1 MTSFDEGYNF
11 FVKQTGAQAAT
22 YHASQYVQNIN
33 HEINELYKHLN
44 SFNNFKTD
52 VNKLKGDVAEFWHSG
67 TFNVNAAVNDVDSR
81 TSVERSHDFASA
93 DINSNFGELFGLKY
107 YKNGVASAQQQAK
120 SIFERF
126 NEYKAKGGSDSLESF
141 LQERGF
147 TDDTVLSDP
156 IYAGQV
162 RIIPKDQ
169 LETACEWLKQKIEK
183 ESITRPEQVERY
195 KETLKMLSDRLRDGK
210 GTESIPLSEAE
221 AKTLAEL
228 AKKGDIT
235 YEQLKTMGIS
245 ADELIKFEHIAKQ
258 AFSAGITAATI
269 SVVLKV
275 APEIYKA
282 IDYLIK
288 TGKLE
293 AEQFR
298 KIGFAALKGGSEGF
312 VRGSVSAAITVACQS
327 GMLGSVAKTISP
339 SVVGMATVLTLN
351 TMQNAFK
358 VANGDMT
365 SFELSQELIREL
377 IVSST
382 SLAVG
387 GITQTFIGIPVL
399 GFMIGSFVGS
409 VIGSFAY
416 NSGYNAVISFC
427 IDTGFTM
434 FGLVKQNYTLPK
446 DVLESIGINVFEYE
460 KFEFKKV
467 EIKKFSPLKFNYRKF
482 RPKTI
487 GVHILRRG
495 VIGVNEIGYC

>member
-1 MTSFDEGYNF
+1 M
-11 FVKQTGAQAAT
+11 
-22 YHASQYVQNIN
+22 
-33 HEINELYKHLN
+33 
-44 SFNNFKTD
+44 
-52 VNKLKGDVAEFWHSG
+52 
-67 TFNVNAAVNDVDSR
+67 
-81 TSVERSHDFASA
+81 
-93 DINSNFGELFGLKY
+93 
-107 YKNGVASAQQQAK
+107 
-120 SIFERF
+120 
-126 NEYKAKGGSDSLESF
+126 
-141 LQERGF
+141 
-147 TDDTVLSDP
+147 
-156 IYAGQV
+156 
-162 RIIPKDQ
+162 
-169 LETACEWLKQKIEK
+169 
-183 ESITRPEQVERY
+183 
-195 KETLKMLSDRLRDGK
+195 
-210 GTESIPLSEAE
+210 
-221 AKTLAEL
+221 